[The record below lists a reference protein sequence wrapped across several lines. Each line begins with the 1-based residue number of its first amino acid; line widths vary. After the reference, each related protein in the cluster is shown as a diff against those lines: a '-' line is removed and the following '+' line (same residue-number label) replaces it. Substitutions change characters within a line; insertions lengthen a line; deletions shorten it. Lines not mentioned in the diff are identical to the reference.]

1 MIVKEDF
8 MMKCKKCGE
17 ELEKGTKACPKCGKK
32 QKTLGKTI
40 ISILIIIFAVNIGF
54 TIFMN
59 IAESIAYSKMTPEE
73 KIEYD
78 NKKKI
83 AEEEKAKQKFEKDL
97 EYIYSIDNSNYVY
110 EIIKSHVKE
119 NLKSPATA
127 DFPPKKKI
135 RIVKNKDT
143 YIVQGYVDSQ
153 NSFGATIRTK
163 YSAEIQQI
171 GKDMDEDNFVI
182 KSCNLLE

>member
-1 MIVKEDF
+1 

-17 ELEKGTKACPKCGKK
+17 ELEKGTKVCPKCGKK

-83 AEEEKAKQKFEKDL
+83 AEEEKAKKQAEKNLD
-97 EYIYSIDNSNYVY
+97 YIYDIDNSYYAY
-110 EIIKSHVKE
+110 ELIKSHVKGK
-119 NLKSPATA
+119 LKSPSTA
-127 DFPPKKKI
+127 KFPSKTEVKI
-135 RIVKNKDT
+135 TKNKDT
-143 YIVQGYVDSQ
+143 YIIQGYVDSQ
-153 NSFGATIRTK
+153 NSFGATVRTK
-163 YSAEIQQI
+163 YIAEIQQI
-171 GKDMDEDNFVI
+171 GKDMEEKNFLI
-182 KSCNLLE
+182 KLCDFYE

>member
-1 MIVKEDF
+1 
-8 MMKCKKCGE
+8 MKCKKCGE
-17 ELEKGTKACPKCGKK
+17 EIKKGTKVCLKCGKK
-32 QKTLGKTI
+32 QKGIGKVILTI
-40 ISILIIIFAVNIGF
+40 LVIFFAVDIGF
-54 TIFMN
+54 TIFKN
-59 IAESIAYSKMTPEE
+59 VVDSVAYSKMSPEE
-73 KIEYD
+73 KLEYD
-78 NKKKI
+78 SKKKI

-97 EYIYSIDNSNYVY
+97 EYIYSIDDSNYVY

-143 YIVQGYVDSQ
+143 YIIQGYVDSQ

-182 KSCNLLE
+182 KSCNFLE